1 MVIVYRTGFHRYYFR
16 IGLDMIVV
24 VTGMVGVDKKSY
36 LEKVCQRA
44 GQKGEEVLLCNVGD
58 QMYAEAPDIPPGKIL
73 DVPMKRLSSL
83 RRSVFKDI
91 ITKAQAAPHLI
102 VNTHATFRWRHGLF
116 PAVDFDQM
124 RQLNADIYICL
135 IDGVVALHKRLVD
148 EHAVEHTLK
157 DLIVWRE
164 EEIIGT
170 EMLCKGVNETIP
182 FYCLARGAEEETTD
196 TFYKLM
202 FNGESKRAYLSFPMT
217 AVADMEDV
225 RREIDDFRR
234 SMKPLFICF
243 DPGDLEEAYLP
254 QKAWR
259 ASQEGL
265 DYVDVTALGGTVR
278 LDLHEVRQIERDI
291 NRQTYARDFMLIDQS
306 DMIISFVPSLAD
318 GRAAI
323 SSGVE
328 RELQHAHEA
337 AKEVYVIWT
346 AEQSPSVFVTQTATK
361 VFNST
366 AGALEF
372 FKQYHCLEKG

>member
-1 MVIVYRTGFHRYYFR
+1 
-16 IGLDMIVV
+16 MIVV

-36 LEKVCQRA
+36 LEKVCQLA
-44 GQKGEEVLLCNVGD
+44 AEKGRDVLLCNVGD
-58 QMYAEAPDIPPGKIL
+58 RMYAEAPDIPPGKIL
-73 DVPMKRLSSL
+73 DIPMKRLSSL

-91 ITKAQAAPHLI
+91 IAQAQDAPNLI

-124 RQLNADIYICL
+124 RQLNADMYICL
-135 IDGVVALHKRLVD
+135 IDGVAALHKRLVD

-170 EMLCKGVNETIP
+170 EMLCKGIDETVP
-182 FYCLARGAEEETTD
+182 FYCLARGVEKETVD
-196 TFYKLM
+196 TFYKLI
-202 FNGESKRAYLSFPMT
+202 FHSEIKRAYLSFPMT
-217 AVADMEDV
+217 AVADMKDV
-225 RREIDDFRR
+225 KKEIDDFRHT
-234 SMKPLFICF
+234 MAPLFICF
-243 DPGDLEEAYLP
+243 DPGDLEESYLP
-254 QKAWR
+254 DR
-259 ASQEGL
+259 ARRAGEESLE
-265 DYVDVTALGGTVR
+265 YVEVTALGRQVR

-291 NRQTYARDFMLIDQS
+291 NSQTYARDFMLIDQA

-346 AEQSPSVFVTQTATK
+346 AKQNPSVFVTQTATR
-361 VFNST
+361 VFDNP
-366 AGALEF
+366 ADF
-372 FKQYHCLEKG
+372 VQFCQEKGYIEK